1 MSISY
6 QSSAVGLTPEQLISL
21 DKSNGGYEYTGGF
34 ADRTDGQT
42 GSTTVGTDVNYTS
55 AMAAAGTWYRFG
67 FDSTQQLANDVP
79 YWSDPTPEPA
89 AGVGLF
95 GGSHMPAGVTSLFDF
110 SQDSVDF
117 NQATTLGSES
127 VTAATGS
134 FDFTECKPGDKLAVR
149 FDLNITPQLGDT
161 TIEVALIWQTRDAS
175 DNPTFSFALT
185 GTPIY
190 SGASAAGMT
199 FLERPELT
207 AYFASEE
214 DVNARALLAVRG
226 DQEFICQPLATLIT
240 IYR

>member
-1 MSISY
+1 MAISY
-6 QSSAVGLTPEQLISL
+6 QSGGTGLTTEQIFQL
-21 DKSNGGYEYTGGF
+21 DRSNGGYEYTGGF

-42 GSTTVGTDVNYTS
+42 GSTTLGTDVNYT
-55 AMAAAGTWYRFG
+55 ADMVAARTWYRFG

-95 GGSHMPAGVTSLFDF
+95 GGSHMPAGVASLFDF
-110 SQDSVDF
+110 SQNSVDF

-134 FDFTECKPGDKLAVR
+134 FDFTQCKTGDKLAVR

-161 TIEVALIWQTRDAS
+161 TIEIALIWQTRDAA
-175 DNPTFSFALT
+175 DTPTFSFALT

-190 SGASAAGMT
+190 SGASAAGVT

-226 DQEFICQPLATLIT
+226 DQPFICQPLAALTT